1 MKTKLPKRSLVIK
14 ERLDRIVEAILSSA
28 KNELA
33 MIILFGSYA
42 RGSWVVDSYVEGHTT
57 YSYQSDLDIM
67 LVTKSSKYAGFQGRL
82 LQSKI
87 KQRLERTGL
96 GGRPFLAP
104 NITLITETIQHV
116 NEKLE
121 KSQYFYSDIKKE
133 GILLYDSGDFKL
145 AEARDLSWDER
156 KEMAQD
162 YYDQWF
168 PDGYVFLDDSINTAQ
183 RGNLRHG
190 LSPPSNREFL

>member
-1 MKTKLPKRSLVIK
+1 M
-14 ERLDRIVEAILSSA
+14 
-28 KNELA
+28 
-33 MIILFGSYA
+33 
-42 RGSWVVDSYVEGHTT
+42 EGHTT
-57 YSYQSDLDIM
+57 YSYVSDIDIM
-67 LVTKSSKYAGFQGRL
+67 LVTKSPKYAGFQGGILER
-82 LQSKI
+82 KI
-87 KQRLERTGL
+87 ENRLESKGL
-96 GGRPFLAP
+96 NDMLRFTPHV
-104 NITLITETIQHV
+104 TLITETIQHV
-116 NEKLE
+116 NKELE
-121 KSQYFYSDIKKE
+121 KNRYFYSDIKKE

>member
-14 ERLDRIVEAILSSA
+14 ERLDRIVEEILAVA

-33 MIILFGSYA
+33 MIVLFGSYA
-42 RGSWVVDSYVEGHTT
+42 RGNWVIDSYMEGHTT
-57 YSYQSDLDIM
+57 YSYVSDIDIM
-67 LVTKSSKYAGFQGRL
+67 LVTKSPKYAGFQGGILER
-82 LQSKI
+82 KI
-87 KQRLERTGL
+87 ENRLESKGL
-96 GGRPFLAP
+96 NDMLRFTPHV
-104 NITLITETIQHV
+104 TLITETIQHV
-116 NEKLE
+116 NKELE
-121 KSQYFYSDIKKE
+121 KNRYFYSDIKKE